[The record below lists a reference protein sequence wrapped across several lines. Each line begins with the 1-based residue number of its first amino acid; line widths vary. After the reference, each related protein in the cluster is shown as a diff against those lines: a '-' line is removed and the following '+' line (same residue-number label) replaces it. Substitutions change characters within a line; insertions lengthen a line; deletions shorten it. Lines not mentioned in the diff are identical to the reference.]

1 MTYED
6 DLIVTAN
13 REKYVA
19 IEMIIKH
26 NIIVHLDM
34 DALKIEELKFLLD
47 RERLLKTSM
56 QTALSVFKLDIFFI
70 FQISIIPT

>member
-70 FQISIIPT
+70 FQILIIPT